1 MADRGAVLGA
11 CLLMAPAPGTA
22 GTAGVADVVWLLLAV
37 IVGGLCAVA
46 DGRRGAIAV
55 PAAYLLA
62 GCPWAASAVGAPLVV
77 YDLVRQSALGS
88 RRARLLAVCCVPL
101 SVVT

>member
-1 MADRGAVLGA
+1 MTSVIASPRRRRSRGARLTDNRRVRVMADRGAVLGA

-46 DGRRGAIAV
+46 E
-55 PAAYLLA
+55 
-62 GCPWAASAVGAPLVV
+62 
-77 YDLVRQSALGS
+77 
-88 RRARLLAVCCVPL
+88 
-101 SVVT
+101 T